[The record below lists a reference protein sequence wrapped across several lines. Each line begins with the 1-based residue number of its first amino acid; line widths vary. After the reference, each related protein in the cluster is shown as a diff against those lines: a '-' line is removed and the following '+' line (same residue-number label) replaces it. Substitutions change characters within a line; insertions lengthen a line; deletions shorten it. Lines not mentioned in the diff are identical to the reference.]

1 MHIYVS
7 ESPICYFEF
16 VVNPHSFG
24 QTVENIFYVSFLARV
39 SGEKILGSLQMYSFM
54 FLCMREKWAIWGD
67 NMHVSV
73 YVFFFTYSDINNRK
87 MHIDFFFLIQ
97 GLN

>member
-73 YVFFFTYSDINNRK
+73 YVFFF
-87 MHIDFFFLIQ
+87 HLF
-97 GLN
+97 